1 MTRFFENVII
11 RTSAVKK
18 GGRVKILKKSA
29 FVLMCIMSI
38 VGFIFLTEWF
48 LSTASGDESGDKI
61 LGIDSVENLK
71 TEYYVNESLTLK
83 DVKICLQ
90 TDESKHKLIALKET
104 YVSGFDTAEI
114 GNFQMTINYGLYS
127 YNVEYSV
134 SFKEIAFAEN
144 YDFSFELNE
153 NVDLEKYRLNL
164 YDVDGNIVE
173 QKNLADAEL
182 YNFDTKTIT
191 TEIENKFREATIV
204 YKGVSKTFK
213 YDVFYF
219 SNSSNYVGKS
229 EVYNGCVYE
238 IVEFRPDHNGYIKI
252 LKRIAENELVESIYE
267 FDLKRIDGIN
277 YSTFLKS
284 KAIAKLSFLSKKLT
298 FFKETVGNSEEIT
311 VDLFKKDKEN
321 FDVVTIK
328 SILSVE
334 NIRNCFYMNEEVDF
348 YNAKAILLLSDKRK
362 VEVDL
367 QQDDIKNFSTDEVG
381 KFTLKVNYY
390 KFVYYFSY
398 VVQYKKIEFY
408 SVSNNQNQVLTFKVN
423 SNQIFDYSLVCF
435 DFYDEPVEIKLV
447 EDFDVELLNFDNSSI
462 TDEGKIRKATI
473 LCNGASFE
481 FAYIVIN

>member
-1 MTRFFENVII
+1 
-11 RTSAVKK
+11 
-18 GGRVKILKKSA
+18 
-29 FVLMCIMSI
+29 MSI

-61 LGIDSVENLK
+61 LGIDSIENLK
-71 TEYYVNESLTLK
+71 TEYYVNESLMLK

-127 YNVEYSV
+127 YNVAYSV
-134 SFKEIAFAEN
+134 SFKEISFAED

-153 NVDLEKYRLNL
+153 SVDFERYHLNL

-173 QKNLADAEL
+173 QKNLTDVEV

-219 SNSSNYVGKS
+219 SNSSNYVGES
-229 EVYNGCVYE
+229 EVYDGCVYK
-238 IVEFRPDHNGYIKI
+238 IVEFKPDHDGYIKV
-252 LKRIAENELVESIYE
+252 LKIIAENDLVESVHE
-267 FDLKRIDGIN
+267 FNLKRIDGTN

-284 KAIAKLSFLSKKLT
+284 KAIAKLSFSSKKLT
-298 FFKETVGNSEEIT
+298 FLKETIGNSEEIT
-311 VDLFKKDKEN
+311 VDLLKQDKEN

-328 SILSVE
+328 SIFSVE
-334 NIRNCFYMNEEVDF
+334 NIRNCFCMNEEVDF
-348 YNAKAILLLSDKRK
+348 HSAKVILLLSDKRK
-362 VEVDL
+362 VEVEL
-367 QQDDIKNFSTDEVG
+367 QQDNIKNFSTAEVG

-398 VVQYKKIEFY
+398 VVQYKKIDFY
-408 SVSNNQNQVLTFKVN
+408 SVTNNQNQVLSFKIN
-423 SNQIFDYSLVCF
+423 DKQIFDYSLICF

-447 EDFDVELLNFDNSSI
+447 EDFDVELLNFDTSSV
-462 TDEGKIRKATI
+462 TAEGEIRKAKI
-473 LCNGASFE
+473 LCNGTSFE
-481 FAYIVIN
+481 FDYIVID